1 MNPSR
6 SDSTQP
12 TPDQDLPD
20 LPDRFP
26 IVGIGASAGGLEAFQ
41 HLFARLP
48 ADTGMAFVLI
58 QHLSPSH
65 DSLLSEILA
74 RSTSMQVYEVI
85 DRVIVEPNCVYV
97 IPPNTKMILSDGGLR
112 LLPRQKV
119 EGKYMP
125 VDAFLSSLADEWG
138 SQAIAIVMSGGDG
151 DGTIGL
157 EAVKAAGGITFA
169 QDLASSQVT
178 GMPRSAVAGGHVD
191 FVMSPSEI
199 AAELIK
205 LSQYPYLTYPIER
218 KAAEI
223 LPDSSDNSLLE
234 IFALIRSV
242 TGVDFT
248 HYKQATL
255 KRRITR
261 RLVLHNLERL
271 DDYVQLLQNN
281 PAEVELLYQ
290 DILIKVTSFFRD
302 PDTFKAL
309 QTTVFPQLME
319 NRSPD
324 SPIRIW
330 VAACATGEE
339 AYSIAISLL
348 EFLETQINKPA
359 IQIFATDISE
369 LAVQKARSGFYSAN
383 TLVNVSPGRVRRFFV
398 PIEGGYQIGK
408 LVRDLCVFARQDIT
422 TDPPFSRLDL
432 VTCRNVLIYLGAPL
446 QKKVMPIFHYAL
458 KPTGFLMLGTSETTG
473 EFSDLFTLIDKRS
486 RIYARK
492 LVPIRLNFDF
502 VSNRYPI
509 EEKVSPNKSANE
521 GSWSDVDLQRAAD
534 QIVLNKYAPVGV
546 VINDQME
553 IVHFRGQTSAYLE
566 PAPGKASLNLFK
578 MVREGLLLELRTAI
592 HQAKRQDASVRK
604 EGLQVK
610 AGEQFRLVNIEVM
623 PFRSSPSNDCYFL
636 VLFEEI
642 NPSNLAITP
651 ESGIKSKK
659 ARQPKSEQETAQL
672 KQELAATRDYLQSI
686 IEDQEAT
693 NQDLKV
699 ANEEILSSNEELQS
713 TNEELET
720 AKEEIHATNEE
731 LSTINEELRRRNQE
745 LNQANND
752 LRNLLSS
759 VNIPILMLGGDLRI
773 RRFTPMAERIFN
785 LIQTDVGRPFSD
797 IHLNIDVP
805 DLTNL
810 ILGVIDSLHVYERE
824 VQDAEGHW
832 YSLRIRPYKTV
843 ENQIDGAVVGL
854 IDIDELKRSAVELEK
869 SRDYATAIVETVRE
883 PLIVL
888 DANLRL
894 MTANQ
899 SFYRMFEV
907 LSTQA
912 ENQSIFELGNGEW
925 NQDSLR
931 SLLEDIIPRDTQLE
945 NFEVEQTFQRI
956 GHRTMLLNA
965 RKIPRE
971 GEVQMILLAIE
982 DITDRK
988 LSDQQVRSALR
999 EKEVLLREIH
1009 HRVKNNLQIISSM
1022 LSLQSNRMPDLQA
1035 RQNFL
1040 DSQNRV
1046 KAMALLHEV
1055 LYESED
1061 LSELNLED
1069 YFQILVSHLFRS
1081 YGAQTNAVSSRV
1093 VIQPDLVLTPDKAV
1107 LCGLILNELVTNALK
1122 HGFPDGRTGEVC
1134 VTIAEAN
1141 HLVTLT
1147 VSDDG
1152 ISLSDNFT
1160 LDNLPSMGLNLVVNL
1175 VRQLHGDFA
1184 FDRTP
1189 VFKVTF
1195 PT

>member
-12 TPDQDLPD
+12 TPDQTLPE
-20 LPDRFP
+20 LQDRFP

-48 ADTGMAFVLI
+48 ADTNMAFVLI

-65 DSLLSEILA
+65 NSILSEILA
-74 RSTSMQVYEVI
+74 RSTSMPVCEVL
-85 DRVIVEPNCVYV
+85 DGVIVEPNCVYV
-97 IPPNTKMILSDGGLR
+97 IPPNTKMILSSGGLR

-125 VDAFLSSLADEWG
+125 VDAFLSSLAAEWG
-138 SQAIAIVMSGGDG
+138 SQSIAIVMSGGDG

-169 QDLASSQVT
+169 QDLLSSKVAS
-178 GMPRSAVAGGHVD
+178 MPRNAVAGGQVD
-191 FVMSPSEI
+191 FVLSPAAI
-199 AAELIK
+199 ANELIK
-205 LSQYPYLTYPIER
+205 LSRYPYLTYSLE
-218 KAAEI
+218 KKTAEV
-223 LPDSSDNSLLE
+223 LPDSSDDSLPK
-234 IFALIRSV
+234 IFALIRSA

-255 KRRITR
+255 KRRIMR

-271 DDYVQLLQNN
+271 DNYVQFLQDN
-281 PAEVELLYQ
+281 PSEVELLHQ

-302 PDTFKAL
+302 PDTFEAL
-309 QTTVFPQLME
+309 KNTVFPQLME
-319 NRSPD
+319 DRSPD

-339 AYSIAISLL
+339 AYSIVIALL
-348 EFLETQINKPA
+348 EFLDTRINKPA

-369 LAVQKARSGFYSAN
+369 LAIQKARLGIYSAN
-383 TLVNVSPGRVRRFFV
+383 TLVNVSPERLRRFFV

-408 LVRDLCVFARQDIT
+408 LVRELCVFARHDIT
-422 TDPPFSRLDL
+422 IDPPFSRLDL
-432 VTCRNVLIYLGAPL
+432 VTCRNVLIYLGALL

-458 KPTGFLMLGTSETTG
+458 KLRGFLMLGSSETTG
-473 EFSDLFTLIDKRS
+473 ESSDLFTLIDKRN

-502 VSNRYPI
+502 IPSSYPI
-509 EEKVSPNKSANE
+509 AEKVNPNKPVHE
-521 GSWSDVDLQRAAD
+521 GSWSDTDLQKVAD

-546 VINDQME
+546 VINDEME
-553 IVHFRGQTSAYLE
+553 ILHFRGQTSIYLE

-592 HQAKRQDASVRK
+592 HQAKRRDAPVRK

-610 AGEQFRLVNIEVM
+610 AGERFRLVNVEVM
-623 PFRSSPSNDCYFL
+623 PFRSSPANDRYFL

-642 NPSNLAITP
+642 DASNWAIAP
-651 ESGIKSKK
+651 ESTAKAKK
-659 ARQPKSEQETAQL
+659 ARQTESEQETAQL
-672 KQELAATRDYLQSI
+672 RQELAATKDYLQSI

-720 AKEEIHATNEE
+720 AKEEIQATNEE
-731 LSTINEELRRRNQE
+731 LSTINEELRSRNQE
-745 LNQANND
+745 LNQVNND

-773 RRFTPMAERIFN
+773 RRFTPMAERVFN
-785 LIQTDVGRPFSD
+785 LIQSDVGRPFSD
-797 IHLNIDVP
+797 IHPNVDVP
-805 DLTNL
+805 NLTHL
-810 ILGVIDSLHVYERE
+810 ILEVIDSLHVYEQE
-824 VQDAEGHW
+824 VRDTEGRW

-843 ENQIDGAVVGL
+843 ENQIDGAVIGL

-888 DANLRL
+888 DADLRV

-899 SFYRMFEV
+899 SFYQMFKV
-907 LSTQA
+907 LPTQT
-912 ENQSIFELGNGEW
+912 EDQSIFDLGNGEW
-925 NQDSLR
+925 NQDRLR
-931 SLLEDIIPRDTQLE
+931 LLLEDIIPRDTQLE
-945 NFEVEQTFQRI
+945 NFEVEQEFSHI

-971 GEVQMILLAIE
+971 GDLQMILLAIE
-982 DITDRK
+982 DITARK
-988 LSDQQVRSALR
+988 LSDEQIRSSLK
-999 EKEVLLREIH
+999 EKKVLLREIH

-1022 LSLQSNRMPDLQA
+1022 LSLQSNRMSDLQA
-1035 RQNFL
+1035 RQNL
-1040 DSQNRV
+1040 VDSQNRV
-1046 KAMALLHEV
+1046 KAIALLHEI

-1061 LSELNLED
+1061 LSELDLEE
-1069 YFQILVSHLFRS
+1069 YFQSLMSHLFRS
-1081 YGAQTNAVSSRV
+1081 YGAQTNAISSQV
-1093 VIQPDLVLTPDKAV
+1093 IIQPNLILMPDKAV

-1122 HGFPDGRTGEVC
+1122 YAFPDGRTGEIC
-1134 VTIAEAN
+1134 VTIAEADQ
-1141 HLVTLT
+1141 LVTLT
-1147 VSDDG
+1147 VSNNG
-1152 ISLSDNFT
+1152 ISLLDNFT
-1160 LDNLPSMGLNLVVNL
+1160 LDNLPSMGLNLVINL
-1175 VRQLHGDFA
+1175 VQQLRGEFE

-1189 VFKVTF
+1189 LFKVTF